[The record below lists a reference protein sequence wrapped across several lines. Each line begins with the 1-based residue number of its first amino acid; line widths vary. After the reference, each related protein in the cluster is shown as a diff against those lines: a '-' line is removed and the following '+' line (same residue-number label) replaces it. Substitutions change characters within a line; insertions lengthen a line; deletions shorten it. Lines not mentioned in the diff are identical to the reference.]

1 MVIAPAPMQNHLL
14 AGLPPI
20 EAARIIPQ
28 LGPLVPLR
36 VGDMIYEPGGR
47 MPHAYF
53 PTTAVVSLHYIMESG
68 ASAETAGVGHEGVVG
83 VSLFMGGNS
92 TPSSAVVQ
100 IAGQG
105 YRLESGLLKEEF
117 HRGGVMQ
124 QRLLRYT
131 QALIAQM
138 TQTAV
143 CNRHHSIEQQVCRW
157 LLHIF
162 DRVPQREL
170 VVTHEQIAATLG
182 VRRES
187 VTEAAGRLQAA
198 GILRNRRGHIAVLE
212 RPGLTTRV
220 CECYAVVKA
229 EMARLL
235 EGGDAADDT
244 SVAAHAR
251 PNVVAIAPHVRADAG
266 G

>member
-1 MVIAPAPMQNHLL
+1 MALVPAHMQNHLL
-14 AGLPPI
+14 AGLPPL
-20 EAARIIPQ
+20 EAARITPQ
-28 LGPLVPLR
+28 LGMLVPLR

-68 ASAETAGVGHEGVVG
+68 ASAETAGVGNEGVVG

-100 IAGQG
+100 IAGHG
-105 YRLESGLLKEEF
+105 YRLESGALQAEF
-117 HRGGVMQ
+117 RRGGVMQ

-143 CNRHHSIEQQVCRW
+143 CNRHHSIEQQLCRW
-157 LLHIF
+157 LLHTL

-170 VVTHEQIAATLG
+170 VVTQEQIAATLG

-198 GILRNRRGHIAVLE
+198 GIIRNRRGHIAVIE
-212 RPGLTTRV
+212 RPGLATRA
-220 CECYAVVKA
+220 CECYLVVKS
-229 EMARLL
+229 EMTRLL
-235 EGGDAADDT
+235 EGGDADDDT
-244 SVAAHAR
+244 RFAALTRPAVA
-251 PNVVAIAPHVRADAG
+251 AIAPKVRAGA
-266 G
+266 